1 MDSTY
6 FFIILTS
13 VLLSAYFS
21 GIEIA
26 YLSANKLKI
35 ELENK
40 QGHFHAKILSFFMRK
55 PSKFIA
61 TMLLGNNIAL
71 VIYGLYM
78 AFVLEPPIKNYLWDN
93 GIFVL
98 VMQTIL
104 STILI
109 LFTAEFLP
117 KAVFRINPNGILKIF
132 AFPTA
137 IIYFILWIPMM
148 VMIGISYGIIR
159 IFTGKEKKNEKD
171 LGLGRID
178 LDNYVK
184 EVAKSAAQSK
194 EEIDH
199 EIQIFRKA
207 LDFSKVKVR
216 DCMIPRTEII
226 AVDVEDSIETIK
238 KRFIETRLSKILVYR
253 ENIDNLIGYVHSY
266 ELFRQPENIKSIL
279 LPVSLIPETMPAQK
293 LLEEF
298 TRQSRT
304 IAVVID
310 EFGGTSGIVT
320 MEDVIEEIF
329 GEIED
334 EHDTEELIEEQTGE
348 NEYLFSGRLEISY
361 LNQKY
366 HFNFTD
372 TSEYETLSGY
382 LIHHTEDIPEKNTS
396 IDIGNYRFTVITVS
410 GNRIEKVA
418 IKPIEG

>member
-1 MDSTY
+1 MDASV
-6 FFIILTS
+6 FIIILTCI
-13 VLLSAYFS
+13 LFSAFFS
-21 GIEIA
+21 GVEIA

-40 QGHFHAKILSFFMRK
+40 QGYFHAKILSFFVRK

-71 VIYGLYM
+71 VVYGLYM
-78 AFVLEPPIKNYLWDN
+78 AMVLEPPIKNYIWEN

-104 STILI
+104 STLLI

-132 AFPTA
+132 ALPTLF
-137 IIYFILWIPMM
+137 IYFILWLPMM
-148 VMIGISYGIIR
+148 LLTGLSHGIIR
-159 IFTGKEKKNEKD
+159 LFTGKPDKNEKEV
-171 LGLGRID
+171 GLGRID

-184 EVAKSAAQSK
+184 EVAKGAAQSK
-194 EEIDH
+194 SEIDH
-199 EIQIFRKA
+199 EIQIFRNA

-216 DCMIPRTEII
+216 DCMVPRTEIV
-226 AVDVEDSIETIK
+226 AVDVEAPIEEIK
-238 KRFIETRLSKILVYR
+238 KKFIDTRLSKILVYR
-253 ENIDNLIGYVHSY
+253 ENIDHLIGYVHSY

-279 LPVSLIPETMPAQK
+279 LPVSLVPETMPAQK

-329 GEIED
+329 GEIDD
-334 EHDTEELIEEQTGE
+334 EHDTEELIEEKTGE
-348 NEYLFSGRLEISY
+348 NEYRFSGRLEISY

-366 HFNFTD
+366 QLNLSD

-382 LIHHTEDIPEKNTS
+382 IIHHTEEIPEKNS
-396 IDIGNYRFTVITVS
+396 SFEIGNYRFTVLSVS
-410 GNRIEKVA
+410 GNRIELVSL
-418 IKPIEG
+418 KPLVE